1 MAIGKKKTGTTTTRR
16 RKPGASAK
24 KKPAKRKSVGAAA
37 SDKVKIGAVTFTKQS
52 CHSTKTAATA
62 QANRIR
68 AQGNNARVIKS
79 GKVSCV
85 FKGGKTKANAPR
97 TLARRRRA

>member
-1 MAIGKKKTGTTTTRR
+1 MATKK
-16 RKPGASAK
+16 KPGA
-24 KKPAKRKSVGAAA
+24 KKPAKRKKRVSGTVVNA
-37 SDKVKIGAVTFTKQS
+37 VKIAGKTFTKQS
-52 CHSTKTAATA
+52 CHTTKTAATA

-85 FKGGKTKANAPR
+85 FKGGKTSPKAPR
-97 TLARRRRA
+97 AALTATRRRRAA